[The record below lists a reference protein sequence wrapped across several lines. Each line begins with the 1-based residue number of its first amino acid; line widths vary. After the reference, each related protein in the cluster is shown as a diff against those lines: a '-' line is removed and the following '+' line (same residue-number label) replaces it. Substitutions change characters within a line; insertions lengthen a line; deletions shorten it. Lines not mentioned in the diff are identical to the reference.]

1 MLGMR
6 RLRTSENMRKMVR
19 ENSWSLSDLIYPF
32 FVEENISEKVEIK
45 SMPGIYR
52 ISERDIA
59 DEINE
64 LFELGIRYV
73 MPFGVSHH
81 KDSIGNDCMIEE
93 GLLYRIIKKIK
104 NVCPEMIVIP
114 DVCFCEYTSHG
125 HCGVLTKDGVVNN
138 QATIENLA
146 KQSIVAA
153 RAGADIL
160 APSAMMDFQIK
171 EIRKALDQEG
181 FDHVAILAHAVKY
194 ASSFYGPFRSAAGCD
209 LQGDRKTYQMDY
221 ANSNEAMREAKL
233 DEMEGADFLMVKP
246 GTPYLDV
253 VQRLKQQTLLPIAS
267 YQVSGEYSAIKFA
280 SKAGALNEK
289 DVVFE
294 SIMGFKRAGAS
305 LIVTYFAKQI
315 AIWLKE

>member
-1 MLGMR
+1 
-6 RLRTSENMRKMVR
+6 
-19 ENSWSLSDLIYPF
+19 
-32 FVEENISEKVEIK
+32 
-45 SMPGIYR
+45 
-52 ISERDIA
+52 
-59 DEINE
+59 
-64 LFELGIRYV
+64 
-73 MPFGVSHH
+73 
-81 KDSIGNDCMIEE
+81 MIEE

-104 NVCPEMIVIP
+104 TVCPEMIVIP